1 MFVCMNVSLLGRHSQ
16 AVQRV
21 DSEASDVVADAVM
34 VTERDAA
41 RLSLGQRGHHSGR
54 LLAFSTRCANFGCF
68 CTSDYR
74 LRSLKISCN
83 LPLICIQ
90 GLDCKKQDVCIR

>member
-1 MFVCMNVSLLGRHSQ
+1 MFVYMNVSFLGRHSQ
-16 AVQRV
+16 AVEGV

-54 LLAFSTRCANFGCF
+54 LLASNTSCANFRCF
-68 CTSDYR
+68 CTSDFR
-74 LRSLKISCN
+74 LRSLKIFCN

-90 GLDCKKQDVCIR
+90 GLDCKK